1 MNRHTQQGFTLVET
15 LVAVGILALV
25 VAMVSQGII
34 GNLRAS
40 QETRENAA
48 AKAYAQALL
57 DAYRSVWSN
66 PDNYVK
72 SIEPDEAGL
81 PSLPDNYKIK
91 EPLVNISP
99 VPLTSSSGAD
109 ITNITN
115 SAGPY
120 PQIKEVKVT
129 VYKGTAVSVTM
140 STRISDPS
148 KRTKIK

>member
-1 MNRHTQQGFTLVET
+1 MNRRTQQGFTLVET

-34 GNLRAS
+34 GNLKAS

-72 SIEPDEAGL
+72 SIEPDGAGL
-81 PSLPDNYKIK
+81 PSLPDTYKVK
-91 EPLVNISP
+91 QPTANVLA
-99 VPLTSSSGAD
+99 VPLKSKSGAD
-109 ITNITN
+109 ITNITT
-115 SAGPY
+115 SVGTY

-129 VYKGTAVSVTM
+129 VYKGSAVAVTM